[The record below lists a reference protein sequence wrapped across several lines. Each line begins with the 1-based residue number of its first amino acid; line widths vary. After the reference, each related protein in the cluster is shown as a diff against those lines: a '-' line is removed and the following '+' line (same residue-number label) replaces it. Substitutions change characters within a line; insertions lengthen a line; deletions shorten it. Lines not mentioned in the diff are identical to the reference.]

1 MEPIT
6 LISLVTSYNIYIIV
20 MSIFLLLDNKE
31 TSSTFAWLFLIAFFP
46 IVGVLLYFLFGRNL
60 RKKNKKEKR
69 EHRRILEMMHRP
81 LLNLIITQPSKRIHV
96 KKLLKHND
104 TKRLMNLLY
113 KNSDSL
119 LTTANEVNVI
129 QSGEEK
135 FKLLLEDIRKA
146 KSFIHFEYFI
156 WKNDAFTMK
165 LRDILMEKLKEGVEV
180 RILGDALGCFF
191 LKKHYYRRL
200 IKAGAKVKA
209 SGDLLY
215 PSKIHTLNYRNHR
228 KIVVIDGK
236 IGYTGGMNL
245 GEEYSTGG
253 RRFKSWRDTHLRLKG
268 ESVGVLQGLF
278 ALDWYMAAEEELFDE
293 KYYKYYRL
301 NQSVPLQITTSGPD
315 SEWDSIRQLY
325 LALIAS
331 AQEKVYIQS
340 PYFVPDQ
347 SLLSFLT
354 TAALGGLDI
363 RLMITGIPDKKI
375 PYWAAYTYFREL
387 LKAGV
392 KIYHYKKGF
401 LHSKTVIVDNE
412 VCTIGT
418 ANLDIRSFLLNYELN
433 TLIYDKKITEALEE
447 AFFEDMRHCSQF
459 TLEDYKR
466 LSIFAKLRNSIAKL
480 LAPLL

>member
-1 MEPIT
+1 
-6 LISLVTSYNIYIIV
+6 
-20 MSIFLLLDNKE
+20 
-31 TSSTFAWLFLIAFFP
+31 
-46 IVGVLLYFLFGRNL
+46 
-60 RKKNKKEKR
+60 
-69 EHRRILEMMHRP
+69 
-81 LLNLIITQPSKRIHV
+81 
-96 KKLLKHND
+96 
-104 TKRLMNLLY
+104 
-113 KNSDSL
+113 
-119 LTTANEVNVI
+119 
-129 QSGEEK
+129 
-135 FKLLLEDIRKA
+135 
-146 KSFIHFEYFI
+146 
-156 WKNDAFTMK
+156 
-165 LRDILMEKLKEGVEV
+165 
-180 RILGDALGCFF
+180 
-191 LKKHYYRRL
+191 
-200 IKAGAKVKA
+200 
-209 SGDLLY
+209 
-215 PSKIHTLNYRNHR
+215 
-228 KIVVIDGK
+228 
-236 IGYTGGMNL
+236 
-245 GEEYSTGG
+245 
-253 RRFKSWRDTHLRLKG
+253 
-268 ESVGVLQGLF
+268 
-278 ALDWYMAAEEELFDE
+278 MAAEEELFDE
-293 KYYKYYRL
+293 KYYKYDRL
-301 NQSVPLQITTSGPD
+301 NQAVPLQITTSGPD

-375 PYWAAYTYFREL
+375 PYWAAYTYFKEL

-433 TLIYDKKITEALEE
+433 TLIYDRKITENLEE